1 MAHSIYVRRIG
12 SDRRKLVGRRVA
24 HAIQTRSEAVLLAR
38 RLASSYPESGANPFK
53 RVFWFR
59 DRTGLHEIRA
69 APEHRVSDGPATV

>member
-1 MAHSIYVRRIG
+1 MMTHSIYVRKI
-12 SDRRKLVGRRVA
+12 SDGQETSWKTLA

-59 DRTGLHEIRA
+59 DRAGLHEICA
-69 APEHRVSDGPATV
+69 APEP

>member
-1 MAHSIYVRRIG
+1 MAHSIYVLRIG
-12 SDRRKLVGRRVA
+12 SDGESSWKTLA

-69 APEHRVSDGPATV
+69 APEHQVSDGPATV